1 MSENKNRGFLNRMKE
16 LFGREKSEEKEAV
29 EKIEAGALTEA
40 AYSPGYSDM
49 NGASHRTVLSKN
61 DAGEWVVTC
70 RDRDDIEEPVTERV
84 YAVDPA
90 AVEAFSDFV
99 KEKNVLDLVNRE
111 EGHEFC
117 EDYSEWGYSF
127 RFDNTAIGGKNHVY
141 FRFGEYRVYSAADR
155 ELLKELDARFEELRG
170 ELLSE
175 TIDEDC

>member
-1 MSENKNRGFLNRMKE
+1 MSENEKQGFLGRLSN
-16 LFGREKSEEKEAV
+16 LFGWKKKEEVKEVVKA
-29 EKIEAGALTEA
+29 EADILTEVW
-40 AYSPGYSDM
+40 YIPGYSDM
-49 NGASHRTVLSKN
+49 NGASHREMLSKN
-61 DAGEWVVTC
+61 DAGEWVMTC
-70 RDRDDIEEPVTERV
+70 RDRDDIEEPMMERV

-90 AVEAFSDFV
+90 AVEAFSEFV
-99 KEKNVLDLVNRE
+99 KENNVLDLVNRE

-127 RFDNTAIGGKNHVY
+127 RFDNTAIGGKNNVY

-155 ELLKELDARFEELRG
+155 ELLKELNTRFEALRG